1 MADVLSSL
9 ISTLFFSFRSR
20 LAFQAEILALRHQ
33 IVVLKRSSK
42 KRLPLRP
49 IDRILWIWL
58 SRFWCDWRSSLVIV
72 KPETIVRW
80 HRTGFRLF
88 WKWKCSRRGRPS
100 TGKEIRQLI
109 RTAASNSPRRPGLHM
124 LTFARMDLLAR
135 TIVFLWALCV
145 LCALAVV
152 F

>member
-9 ISTLFFSFRSR
+9 ISTLLFSFRSR

-58 SRFWCDWRSSLVIV
+58 SRFWCDWRSYLVIV

-88 WKWKCSRRGRPS
+88 WKWKCSRRGHPVPVKKS
-100 TGKEIRQLI
+100 GSSSE
-109 RTAASNSPRRPGLHM
+109 PRLP
-124 LTFARMDLLAR
+124 
-135 TIVFLWALCV
+135 IVRGGPACT
-145 LCALAVV
+145 C
-152 F
+152 